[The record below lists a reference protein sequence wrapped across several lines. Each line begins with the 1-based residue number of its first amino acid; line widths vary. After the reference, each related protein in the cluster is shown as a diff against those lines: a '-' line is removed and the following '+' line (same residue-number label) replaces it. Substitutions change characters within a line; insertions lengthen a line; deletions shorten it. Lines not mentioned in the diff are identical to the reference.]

1 MKNTTVL
8 IAGMIGAAMLG
19 LGISA
24 AGAADLSGEKLATDR
39 CTRCHTADKFVT
51 AKKAAA
57 DWKVTVDRMIG
68 KGAKLNTA
76 ERQAVADYLSMLSK
90 KNELR

>member
-1 MKNTTVL
+1 MARTAWIT
-8 IAGMIGAAMLG
+8 AAALG

-24 AGAADLSGEKLATDR
+24 AGAADLSGERLTGDR
-39 CTRCHTADKFVT
+39 CTRCHTAERFVK

-68 KGAKLNTA
+68 KGAKLSA
-76 ERQAVADYLSMLSK
+76 GERQSVIDYLSALNI

>member
-19 LGISA
+19 FGISA
-24 AGAADLSGEKLATDR
+24 AGAADLSGEKLTGDR
-39 CTRCHTADKFVT
+39 CTRCHTAERFVK

-68 KGAKLNTA
+68 KGAKLSA
-76 ERQAVADYLSMLSK
+76 GERQSVLDYLSMLSK

>member
-24 AGAADLSGEKLATDR
+24 TGAADLSGEKLTGDR
-39 CTRCHTADKFVT
+39 CTRCHTAERFVK

-57 DWKVTVDRMIG
+57 DWKVTVDRMVG
-68 KGAKLNTA
+68 KGAKLSA
-76 ERQAVADYLSMLSK
+76 GERQSVLDYLSALSA